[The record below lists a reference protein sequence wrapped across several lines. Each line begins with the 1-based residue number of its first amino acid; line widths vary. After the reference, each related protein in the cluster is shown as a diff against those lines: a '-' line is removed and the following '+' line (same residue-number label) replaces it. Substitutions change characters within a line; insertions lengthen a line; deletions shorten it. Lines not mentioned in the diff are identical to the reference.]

1 VNSRLLI
8 LIAACG
14 CAGPTEPIFDDDIGP
29 LGRNV
34 LILVADDLGT
44 DKVGAYGEHPD
55 APSTPT
61 LDALARRGVL
71 FRNAY
76 AHPYGTASRSALM
89 TGRYARR
96 VGIGDLALATTSAQL
111 PVSEICLPE
120 LLTQSPLSWDTAA
133 LGKWNLSG
141 SGSEHFADH
150 PRVQGFRTHRGSV
163 ANIDASLLS
172 DPTPRSY
179 EFWEKAIDGALE
191 ISATYATTD
200 TTDDAIYEVTA
211 MESPWLA
218 YVAYNAPH
226 VPLHLPPEAL
236 RPDGIDEQSSEIEQ
250 YNAVISALDQE
261 IGRLF
266 AAMGED
272 LLAETTVIFLS
283 DNGTDGP
290 FVLPPLN
297 EGHAKTTSFEGGIN
311 IPMIVAGPWVAHPGS
326 ESQAIVQDIDVF
338 ATVAEIASVDTRG
351 LLRQDG
357 TPNPI
362 DGTSLLPMLR
372 DPSAAGR
379 TYGYTERF
387 RPNGAPPYLGTREIV
402 VGQKYKYFVENV
414 SEQAHLYALESRV
427 DDGANLLTDPHGL
440 DDEAAT
446 ALDELSQFLQN
457 IRGDVRYAGPGS

>member
-1 VNSRLLI
+1 VKSLLLI
-8 LIAACG
+8 VIAVSG
-14 CAGPTEPIFDDDIGP
+14 CAGQTLPVFEADVGP
-29 LGRNV
+29 PGRNI
-34 LILVADDLGT
+34 LILVVDDLGT
-44 DKVGAYGEHPD
+44 DKVGAYGEHPE

-76 AHPYGTASRSALM
+76 SHPHGTASRSALM

-96 VGIGDLALATTSAQL
+96 VGIGDLALATTQAQL

-120 LLTQSPLSWDTAA
+120 LLTRSPLSWDTAA

-141 SGSEHFADH
+141 SGSEHFTDH
-150 PRVQGFRTHRGSV
+150 PLVQGFRTHRGSV
-163 ANIDASLLS
+163 ANIDASLLE

-179 EFWEKAIDGALE
+179 TYWEKSIDGRLD
-191 ISATYATTD
+191 ISTVYATTD
-200 TTDDAIYEVTA
+200 TTDDAIAEVTT
-211 MESPWLA
+211 MEPPWLA

-226 VPLHLPPEAL
+226 APLHVPPESL
-236 RPDGIDEQSSEIEQ
+236 KPEDVTEQSPDIEQ
-250 YNAVISALDQE
+250 YNAVVSALDQE

-266 AAMGED
+266 AAMGDER
-272 LLAETTVIFLS
+272 LAETTVIFLS

-290 FVLPPLN
+290 YVLPPLN

-311 IPMIVAGPWVAHPGS
+311 IPMIVAGPWVSHPGS
-326 ESQAIVQDIDVF
+326 ESQALVQDIDVF
-338 ATVAEIASVDTRG
+338 ATVAEIAGVHTHG

-362 DGTSLLPMLR
+362 DGQSLLPLLR

-379 TYGYTERF
+379 SYAYTERF

-402 VGQKYKYFVENV
+402 VGRTYKYFVENV

-427 DDGANLLTDPHGL
+427 DDGPNLLVDPHGL
-440 DDEAAT
+440 DEEAAE
-446 ALDELSQFLQN
+446 ALDELSGFLQD
-457 IRGDVRYAGPGS
+457 IRSDVRYAGPGS